1 MSGFQNGYEIMNMKR
16 KPFIRRSQKKKKDE
30 KDSCTFQLLNKQ
42 KQNKTKRNGVFAM
55 LYLFKLKKIILIKF
69 FVMASTFMES
79 IKPFKF
85 SSTFSCYLPN
95 NIFLLLPCFFSFPS
109 SFLEPSS
116 PTAVES
122 FLAATSIKRPQIF
135 V

>member
-16 KPFIRRSQKKKKDE
+16 KPFIRRSQKKKEE

-55 LYLFKLKKIILIKF
+55 LYLFKLKKIILINF
-69 FVMASTFMES
+69 FAMASTFMES

-109 SFLEPSS
+109 LFLELSS

>member
-16 KPFIRRSQKKKKDE
+16 KPFIRRSQKKKRR

-42 KQNKTKRNGVFAM
+42 KQNETKRNGVFAM

-85 SSTFSCYLPN
+85 SPSFSSSSCY
-95 NIFLLLPCFFSFPS
+95 
-109 SFLEPSS
+109 
-116 PTAVES
+116 
-122 FLAATSIKRPQIF
+122 
-135 V
+135 